1 MFQKMLQGGSGGGG
15 SESIPTISN
24 VIDMT
29 MNGKR
34 IEEGSKSYNTLIEGN
49 VYGILHQYETK
60 VNRYISVTSGG
71 KTLDTKI
78 INNARF
84 VLFKATSSNVV
95 INANNAIYCYYL
107 FELGKL

>member
-1 MFQKMLQGGSGGGG
+1 MFQKMLQGGGGGG
-15 SESIPTISN
+15 ESIPTISN

-29 MNGKR
+29 KNGKS
-34 IEEGSKSYNTLIEGN
+34 INGNKSYTLIEGN
-49 VYGILHQYETK
+49 VYGVLHQYESN

-71 KTLDTKI
+71 EILDTKI
-78 INNARF
+78 IGDARF
-84 VLFKATSSNVV
+84 VLFKATNSNVV

>member
-29 MNGKR
+29 MNGKN
-34 IEEGSKSYNTLIEGN
+34 INGNKSYTLIEGN
-49 VYGILHQYETK
+49 VYGILHQYEK
-60 VNRYISVTSGG
+60 NANRYISVTSGG
-71 KTLDTKI
+71 EILDTKI